1 MSGRTGRPDEGAA
14 GWPANRGTRSGFMAD
29 GFMADGFMADVAG
42 AGLVVDGVC
51 CVYRPGMK

>member
-1 MSGRTGRPDEGAA
+1 MSGRTGRLDEGAA
-14 GWPANRGTRSGFMAD
+14 GWPANRGTRS